1 MKKQTSFREIRYN
14 EKREKILRNA
24 AKLFARKG
32 YEKAS
37 LEEIAAKLKLT
48 KASLYH
54 YITSKEEM
62 LFQIQMQ
69 AVKETNSAIEQVLES
84 DLDPVEKLKGAVRG
98 HVSVVTREHVIG
110 ALRQQELI
118 LPSKW
123 REQVVAERD
132 RFEESFQKIVRE
144 GLEAGLFQALN
155 WKMSTMAALGA
166 LNWILR
172 WYSPK
177 GELSADEIGEAMA
190 DFIAQGFGVRREDSE
205 PGGIKDFDPSG
216 LVKESG
222 GVV

>member
-1 MKKQTSFREIRYN
+1 MKKQTSFREIRYK

-37 LEEIAAKLKLT
+37 LEEIASKLKLT

-84 DLDPVEKLKGAVRG
+84 DMDPVQKLKGAVKG

-132 RFEESFQKIVRE
+132 RFEKSFQKIIRE
-144 GLEAGLFQALN
+144 GMDAGLFQALN

-190 DFIAQGFGVRREDSE
+190 DFIAQGFGVRQEDSE
-205 PGGIKDFDPSG
+205 PGRIKSFDPSG
-216 LVKESG
+216 PVKESE